1 MSSAESVRL
10 FIPLHPSVFTS
21 SVSSRSDIHKLFR
34 VFPDSCK
41 DGSFYGNLGGR
52 FE

>member
-1 MSSAESVRL
+1 MSSVESVRL

-21 SVSSRSDIHKLFR
+21 SVSLRSDIHKLFW
-34 VFPDSCK
+34 VFPNSRK
-41 DGSFYGNLGGR
+41 DGSFYENLCGR